1 MNAYFLTINLG
12 SIFGSF
18 LLLFF
23 YWQKSRSW
31 KKTIVV
37 YLISLTALELG
48 SFFGRLVRGLSYG
61 TKEPVWEL
69 LTKEQG
75 THFIGRVIFVL
86 LFFPLAYR
94 LIYRTRSREWIAY
107 LDLLCIFLAFQHMFN
122 RMACLFEGCC
132 MGKFYRGPFA
142 FKYPWG
148 RGTGAGYSY
157 SVYPT
162 QLFEAVCMLVLFL
175 ALLYLHKRSKRLL
188 FVFCICFSTVIFIS
202 EFMMEGIG
210 TIRVMGCSV
219 IQYAAVLLMGMTG
232 IFAVAEKYESQ
243 KKKEGR
249 SYEKQ

>member
-1 MNAYFLTINLG
+1 M
-12 SIFGSF
+12 
-18 LLLFF
+18 FF
-23 YWQKSRSW
+23 YWQESRSW

-37 YLISLTALELG
+37 YLISLAALELG
-48 SFFGRLVRGLSYG
+48 AFFGRLVRGLSYG
-61 TKEPVWEL
+61 TKDPVWEL

-142 FKYPWG
+142 FKYSWG

-175 ALLYLHKRSKRLL
+175 ALLYLHKRRKRLL

-202 EFMMEGIG
+202 EFMMEGTG

-232 IFAVAEKYESQ
+232 IFAIAEKYESR
-243 KKKEGR
+243 KKKERR